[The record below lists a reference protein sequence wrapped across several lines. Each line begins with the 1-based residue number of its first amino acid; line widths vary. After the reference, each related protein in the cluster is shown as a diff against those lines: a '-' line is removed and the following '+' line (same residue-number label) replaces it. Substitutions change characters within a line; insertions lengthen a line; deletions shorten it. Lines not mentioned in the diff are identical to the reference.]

1 MTALFYKGMTMQQ
14 KELTYKSWIQAVL
27 FLAIIIYIYQ
37 FANIRV
43 QSVLDWIISIF
54 IVFGIIASISNSV
67 KQVVIYTK
75 AKFKFEFWLALII
88 GALLVYFDRTIL
100 SSCFTLINIIF
111 IFTCAKKG
119 N

>member
-1 MTALFYKGMTMQQ
+1 MQQ

-37 FANIRV
+37 FANIRA
-43 QSVLDWIISIF
+43 QSVLDWILSIF
-54 IVFGIIASISNSV
+54 IALGVIASVSNSV
-67 KQVVIYTK
+67 KQVVIYTNP
-75 AKFKFEFWLALII
+75 KFYFEFWLALII
-88 GALLVYFDRTIL
+88 GTLLFYFDRTII

-111 IFTCAKKG
+111 ICTCAKKG

>member
-1 MTALFYKGMTMQQ
+1 MQQ
-14 KELTYKSWIQAVL
+14 KELTYKSWIQEVL
-27 FLAIIIYIYQ
+27 FISIIIYTYQ
-37 FANIRV
+37 FESIRV

-54 IVFGIIASISNSV
+54 IGLGVIASISNSV

-75 AKFKFEFWLALII
+75 AKFNFEFWLALII

-100 SSCFTLINIIF
+100 SSCFTLVNIIF
-111 IFTCAKKG
+111 ICTCAKKG